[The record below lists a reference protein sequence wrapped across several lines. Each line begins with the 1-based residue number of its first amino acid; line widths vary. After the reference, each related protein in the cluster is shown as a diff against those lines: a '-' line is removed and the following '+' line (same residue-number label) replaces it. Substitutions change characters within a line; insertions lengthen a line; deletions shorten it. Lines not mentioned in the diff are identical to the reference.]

1 MSIEIK
7 KKKSVGNGQGSLYI
21 DKETGRY
28 KYQYTYNGK
37 RPKISQGKN
46 ETLTQFKERIT
57 AIRYQLNNGTY
68 IENNNITIYELGI
81 EVIENKFK
89 RNKLTECS
97 YNRKL
102 STLKIIE
109 NSLIKN
115 IKIQKATAK
124 QLQDFMD
131 KNQHY
136 SNSYINKIYQLLES
150 IFKEALKRDYIIKNP
165 MLKVEKPKSSRDD
178 KKVEAFT
185 IEEQRLFINKLTPN
199 EKYRDIFIIALYTGM
214 RMGEILALK
223 VEDIDFNSKEIHI
236 QRSLTKD
243 KEDKTILGK
252 TTKTYNSIRTIP
264 ITPLFEKELRHA
276 ISNMRINQYNI
287 IFAQRNG
294 KLQNVTNMNSR
305 FNRICCNANLGVKP
319 YIINKK
325 NKSRRNKKIN
335 SKRST
340 YNQHM
345 LRHTYATR
353 MIEAGVPA
361 EVLQKLLGHKKIQTT
376 INTYT
381 TIFDKYKKEQV
392 DKGIEYMK
400 KII

>member
-150 IFKEALKRDYIIKNP
+150 IFQEALKRDYIIKNP

-319 YIINKK
+319 YIINRK
-325 NKSRRNKKIN
+325 NKSRGNKKNKFKKKYIQPTHVKTYLCN
-335 SKRST
+335 AYDRSRSSSRSIT
-340 YNQHM
+340 KIVRTQKNTNNYKYIYN
-345 LRHTYATR
+345 Y
-353 MIEAGVPA
+353 
-361 EVLQKLLGHKKIQTT
+361 
-376 INTYT
+376 
-381 TIFDKYKKEQV
+381 F
-392 DKGIEYMK
+392 
-400 KII
+400 

>member
-1 MSIEIK
+1 MATEMK
-7 KKKSVGNGQGSLYI
+7 KKKSVGNGQGSLYK

-57 AIRYQLNNGTY
+57 EIRHQLNNGTY
-68 IENNNITIYELGI
+68 IENNNITIYELGL

-89 RNKLTECS
+89 RNKITECT

-102 STLKIIE
+102 STLRIIE
-109 NSLIKN
+109 QSLIKD

-131 KNQHY
+131 KNQKY
-136 SNSYINKIYQLLES
+136 ANSYIDKIYQLLGS
-150 IFKEALKRDYIIKNP
+150 IFQEALKKDYIIKNP
-165 MLKVEKPKSSRDD
+165 MLKVEKPKSNKDD
-178 KKVEAFT
+178 KKIEAFT
-185 IEEQRLFINKLTPN
+185 VEEQRLFINKLTPN

-223 VEDIDFNSKEIHI
+223 VEDIDFKSKEIHI

-264 ITPLFEKELRHA
+264 ITSLFEKELRHA
-276 ISNMRINQYNI
+276 ISSMRINPYNL
-287 IFAQRNG
+287 IFAQKSG
-294 KLQNVTNMNSR
+294 KLQTVTNMNSR
-305 FNRICCNANLGVKP
+305 FNRICCNANLGVKS
-319 YIINKK
+319 YIITRKNKSRGNKK
-325 NKSRRNKKIN
+325 NKFKKKYIQPTHVKTHLCNSYDRSGSSSRSI
-335 SKRST
+335 T
-340 YNQHM
+340 
-345 LRHTYATR
+345 
-353 MIEAGVPA
+353 
-361 EVLQKLLGHKKIQTT
+361 
-376 INTYT
+376 
-381 TIFDKYKKEQV
+381 
-392 DKGIEYMK
+392 
-400 KII
+400 KIIRT

>member
-319 YIINKK
+319 YIINRK
-325 NKSRRNKKIN
+325 NKSRGNKKNKFKKKYIQPTHVKTYLCN
-335 SKRST
+335 AYDRSRSSSRSIT
-340 YNQHM
+340 KIVRTQKNTNNYKYIYN
-345 LRHTYATR
+345 Y
-353 MIEAGVPA
+353 
-361 EVLQKLLGHKKIQTT
+361 
-376 INTYT
+376 
-381 TIFDKYKKEQV
+381 F
-392 DKGIEYMK
+392 
-400 KII
+400 

>member
-150 IFKEALKRDYIIKNP
+150 IFQEALKRDYIIKNP

-223 VEDIDFNSKEIHI
+223 VENIDFNSKEIHI

-325 NKSRRNKKIN
+325 NKSRRNKKNKFKKKYIQPTHVKTYLCN
-335 SKRST
+335 AYDRSRSSSRSIT
-340 YNQHM
+340 KIVRTQKNTNNYKYIYN
-345 LRHTYATR
+345 Y
-353 MIEAGVPA
+353 
-361 EVLQKLLGHKKIQTT
+361 
-376 INTYT
+376 
-381 TIFDKYKKEQV
+381 F
-392 DKGIEYMK
+392 
-400 KII
+400 

>member
-150 IFKEALKRDYIIKNP
+150 IFQEALKRDYIIKNP

-325 NKSRRNKKIN
+325 NKSRRNKKNKFKKKYIQPTHVKTYLCN
-335 SKRST
+335 AYDRSRSSSRSIT
-340 YNQHM
+340 KIVRTQKNTNNYKYIYN
-345 LRHTYATR
+345 Y
-353 MIEAGVPA
+353 
-361 EVLQKLLGHKKIQTT
+361 
-376 INTYT
+376 
-381 TIFDKYKKEQV
+381 F
-392 DKGIEYMK
+392 
-400 KII
+400 